1 MINTEVTLGLDNM
14 NSFVQKIFGSM
25 RDVSPGSLSLSVAF
39 LFSMIF
45 VGLSWLF
52 TLAWIPKEW
61 YFFVLAGFLVFI
73 VVYGI
78 VIKVIRTYFFHRI
91 RPIYRII
98 RKAKNV
104 DKDLK
109 KELLERNPL
118 DTITQEVD
126 YWMKNKNSEIDQLK
140 ANEKFRKEF
149 LGNVSHELKTPIF
162 NIQGY
167 LLSLLEGGL
176 EDLEV
181 NRSFL
186 KKAENNTNR
195 MIQVVSDL
203 EYIAKVESGE
213 MLLELENFDLIKL
226 VDEVFEFHEMRARGK
241 NIKLKYVR
249 KPDRAI
255 LVNADRKRITDVLS
269 NLVVNGINYG
279 KQGGYVMLDF
289 LDMDKQVL
297 VEVSD
302 NGQGID
308 EEHRSRIFERFY
320 RIDKSR
326 SRDQG
331 GTGLGL
337 AIVKHLVEAHGHS
350 VNIRSTPGIGT
361 SFSFTLDKSL

>member
-1 MINTEVTLGLDNM
+1 M
-14 NSFVQKIFGSM
+14 
-25 RDVSPGSLSLSVAF
+25 
-39 LFSMIF
+39 
-45 VGLSWLF
+45 
-52 TLAWIPKEW
+52 
-61 YFFVLAGFLVFI
+61 
-73 VVYGI
+73 
-78 VIKVIRTYFFHRI
+78 
-91 RPIYRII
+91 
-98 RKAKNV
+98 
-104 DKDLK
+104 
-109 KELLERNPL
+109 
-118 DTITQEVD
+118 
-126 YWMKNKNSEIDQLK
+126 
-140 ANEKFRKEF
+140 
-149 LGNVSHELKTPIF
+149 
-162 NIQGY
+162 
-167 LLSLLEGGL
+167 LEGGL

-249 KPDRAI
+249 KPDREI
-255 LVNADRKRITDVLS
+255 LVSADRKRITDVLS